1 MYEKGHVDATTE
13 NLLAAGVDLILE
25 RGLRPALP
33 RFALRDVAERAGVSP
48 GSLYQRWPNTEA
60 FLKALAIHLMEEQIS
75 SNRPDKYL
83 LPLLEQGLR
92 GNELVRAW
100 ARLDLKAIT
109 GSPKWHAKLAL
120 WPLLNDP
127 EVAEAVRGHYRRAD
141 AADVGPFRLMIAW
154 QGGRLRENLSEENI
168 TLLRTAMRE
177 GLAVRSIIDPD
188 IVRDDIRTDDLTET
202 DSDWSLLALSLA
214 AISASFIE
222 KATDD

>member
-1 MYEKGHVDATTE
+1 MYEKGRVDETTE
-13 NLLAAGVDLILE
+13 NLLAAGVALIEE

-48 GSLYQRWPNTEA
+48 GSLYQRWPNTEE
-60 FLKALAIHLMEEQIS
+60 FLKALAIHLMDEQIS

-100 ARLDLKAIT
+100 ARHDLEAIT
-109 GSPKWHAKLAL
+109 NSPKWHAKIAL
-120 WPLLNDP
+120 WPLLDDP

-141 AADVGPFRLMIAW
+141 AADIGPFRLMTAW
-154 QGGRLRENLSEENI
+154 QQGTLRKNLSEENI
-168 TLLRTAMRE
+168 TMLRTAIRE
-177 GLAVRSIIDPD
+177 GLAMRSLIDPAV
-188 IVRDDIRTDDLTET
+188 VRDDIRTDELSET

-222 KATDD
+222 KADD